1 MIDNQYIY
9 ELDINLDLDYIA
21 QLVKKT
27 QYSRIPGIPRHHRR
41 VVEDPYL
48 TSVLTKY
55 PFLNPIY
62 NVYSTQPLNNIEVH
76 VDAKRQCALNV
87 PIENTE
93 GSHTIFYEYNSTPDL
108 TYDDKRVY
116 YKISS
121 PVTETFRFTLTRP
134 VLINNTVPHS
144 VEHTGPNTRLIL
156 SWGIRQDVSFEDAKR
171 LINEKK

>member
-9 ELDINLDLDYIA
+9 ELDINLDLDYIV

-27 QYSRIPGIPRHHRR
+27 QYSRILGRPRHHRR

-48 TSVLTKY
+48 TTILTTY

-62 NVYSTQPLNNIEVH
+62 NVYSTQSLSNIEQH
-76 VDAKRQCALNV
+76 VDAKRQCAINI

-93 GSHTIFYEYNSTPDL
+93 GSSTIFYEFDGEPDL
-108 TYDDKRVY
+108 AYDERRVY

-121 PVTETFRFTLTRP
+121 PVIERFRFTLTRP
-134 VLINNTVPHS
+134 VLINNAVPHS

-171 LINEKK
+171 LINEKQ